1 MTTPEQPPPR
11 VAWTKRLPALLM
23 VGTTAVLAP
32 LAVIKADGLDTAAL
46 FVGVPLAIAV
56 VIALSPPAKSLHGL
70 TFRVVTFALMIT
82 SAFLH
87 EGAACVLMA
96 SPLVYGVAHFIAEI
110 VRQSRIRQA
119 GRRYQAALAI
129 FPLLV
134 AGLEGTAYRV
144 DPVQQ
149 VTAERVVAMT
159 PTEVEARLAQGPDF
173 SAERPFLLRF
183 TGYPT
188 PTAATAM
195 SHAGLDVGTR
205 WTFTLAGDPIV
216 TEVVA
221 HDRRRIAFDVVSDQS
236 KTQRWLHWQ
245 GATIQLTPRP
255 DGDTTVRLTVSFTRR
270 LDPSWYFG
278 PIESAMVG
286 AGLDHFADSL
296 GLQEDATADD

>member
-1 MTTPEQPPPR
+1 MTIPQEPPPP
-11 VAWTKRLPALLM
+11 VAWTKRLPALLI
-23 VGTTAVLAP
+23 VAATAVLAP
-32 LAVIKADGLDTAAL
+32 LLLAKAGRLDTAAL
-46 FVGVPLAIAV
+46 FVGAPLAIAV
-56 VIALSPPAKSLHGL
+56 VIALLPPAKSLHGL

-96 SPLVYGVAHFIAEI
+96 SPLVYGVAHFVAEI
-110 VRQSRIRQA
+110 VRQSRVRQA

-149 VTAERVVAMT
+149 VSVERVVAMT
-159 PTEVEARLAQGPDF
+159 TAEVETQLAQGPDF
-173 SAERPFLLRF
+173 AAERPFLLRF

-188 PTAATAM
+188 PTAATGG
-195 SHAGLDVGTR
+195 GLAVGTR

-221 HDRRRIAFDVVSDQS
+221 HEQQRIAFTVVSDQS
-236 KTQRWLHWQ
+236 KTTRWLHWQ
-245 GATIQLTPRP
+245 RGTVELNPQP
-255 DGDTTVRLTVSFTRR
+255 DGTTAVKLIVEFTRR

-278 PIESAMVG
+278 PIESAMVS
-286 AGLDHFADSL
+286 AGLTHFADSL
-296 GLQEDATADD
+296 GLKEGATDDD